1 LISGVIFLDADRAGV
16 TGNSSAAAIIALNL
30 RLLFM
35 G

>member
-1 LISGVIFLDADRAGV
+1 MVFDADRAAV
-16 TGNSSAAAIIALNL
+16 KGNSSAAPIIALNL